1 MEKNLNKNLIEEL
14 ADEDLDNVA
23 GGRAL
28 PSSGLQP
35 VGPRAEIDKGI
46 GAATEN
52 FTEVNGVSMPAGLVG
67 TTEGNTGST
76 ENVGSVEGFKNP
88 MNNTNT
94 Y

>member
-1 MEKNLNKNLIEEL
+1 MEKKLDKNLIEEL

-23 GGRAL
+23 GGRAR
-28 PSSGLQP
+28 PASGLQP
-35 VGPRAEIDKGI
+35 VRPKAEIDKGL
-46 GAATEN
+46 GFATEN
-52 FTEVNGVSMPAGLVG
+52 FTEVSGVAMPAGLVG